1 MNSPV
6 VRDLAA
12 LVARVALGIVFAAH
26 GWQKLNTNGL
36 DATTAGFEGMGIP
49 FPTFSA
55 YFATFVELVGG
66 GLLIVGLLTP
76 VVGLLLVIDMVGALV
91 FVHLDK
97 GVFVTDGGWELVV
110 GLGAGALLLAVV
122 GAGSFSLDGVF
133 GRGRSRSRAAR

>member
-12 LVARVALGIVFAAH
+12 LVARVALGIVFVAH

-66 GLLIVGLLTP
+66 RQSTEGLAWL
-76 VVGLLLVIDMVGALV
+76 
-91 FVHLDK
+91 
-97 GVFVTDGGWELVV
+97 
-110 GLGAGALLLAVV
+110 
-122 GAGSFSLDGVF
+122 
-133 GRGRSRSRAAR
+133 RSS

>member
-12 LVARVALGIVFAAH
+12 LVARVALGVIFVAH

-76 VVGLLLVIDMVGALV
+76 VVGLLLLIDMIGALV

-110 GLGAGALLLAVV
+110 GLGALLLAVV

>member
-6 VRDLAA
+6 LKDLAA
-12 LVARVALGIVFAAH
+12 LIARVALGVIFVAH

-36 DATTAGFEGMGIP
+36 DATKAGFEGMDIP

-76 VVGLLLVIDMVGALV
+76 IVGLLLVIDMIGALV

-97 GVFVTDGGWELVV
+97 GVFVAEGGWELVV

-122 GAGSFSLDGVF
+122 GAGTYSLDGVF
-133 GRGRSRSRAAR
+133 GRGRSRSRA